1 MVFRKVL
8 DGSGAPAVCVRVVR
22 NRMVKES
29 ESIKYNPDLS
39 PYFPFLGILEVK
51 F

>member
-22 NRMVKES
+22 NRMGKES
-29 ESIKYNPDLS
+29 ESIKYNP
-39 PYFPFLGILEVK
+39 FLGILEVK